1 MSANQ
6 LQITSRTKTLVIFK
20 CRSRFMA
27 RISYEEG
34 ACHDFVRQDVRRH
47 APPRESFQS
56 NTLAIEANAHK
67 QELEIDSG
75 LQFFQ
80 R

>member
-1 MSANQ
+1 MPAPNTPDKDARHLYIQ
-6 LQITSRTKTLVIFK
+6 
-20 CRSRFMA
+20 RSRFMA
-27 RISYEEG
+27 RILYEEG